1 MVMALSA
8 GSVSSTGVANSA
20 TNTTAG
26 GDGSAGGEG
35 AFQALLG
42 GMVAPDAA
50 SNTAAGDAGLLSAA
64 AEQGETPADA
74 AQLDPAMELLL
85 LCGALPQAPIQMPA
99 QTQAAPAALLS
110 DVNSKKFAAEG
121 LPLISAAPGAVAGTV
136 EISSPAPANEAAL
149 LSGPA
154 AALTSGVTENK
165 TANQR
170 DLHWLSANAR
180 TLLEKSAKTVESSV
194 ASAVDE
200 SASATGKSANQAD
213 TVTGLPGLT
222 AEVLNK
228 LLDSAPMAALMQ
240 GVHRDARQAADEADS
255 DRVGV
260 TNVAGALTAA
270 SLQPAATQLADD
282 AAALDTPILLQAS
295 VGTQQWATE
304 LGNKLTLLAS
314 RETQSATL
322 YLTPADLGP
331 VQVRIETS
339 QDQASVWF
347 TAEHPDTRSALEQSL
362 PRLRELF
369 TAQGM
374 SLTDAGVFDN
384 RSQQQA
390 AYTPEANP
398 FTADSYQDD
407 EALADT
413 ATVRSLSLALLDAYA

>member
-42 GMVAPDAA
+42 GMVAPDAPGDGAA
-50 SNTAAGDAGLLSAA
+50 SDAGLLSAA
-64 AEQGETPADA
+64 AEQGDEHADM

-85 LCGALPQAPIQMPA
+85 LCGTLPQAPIQLPA
-99 QTQAAPAALLS
+99 HTQVAQSVLLS

-136 EISSPAPANEAAL
+136 EISLPAPANEVVL
-149 LSGPA
+149 LSRPA
-154 AALTSGVTENK
+154 SALASGVTENK
-165 TANQR
+165 AANQR

-180 TLLEKSAKTVESSV
+180 SLLEKSAKTVESSV

-200 SASATGKSANQAD
+200 SASATGKPANQAD
-213 TVTGLPGLT
+213 TVTGLT
-222 AEVLNK
+222 AEFLNK

-240 GVHRDARQAADEADS
+240 GVHRDASKRADETEAS
-255 DRVGV
+255 RASA
-260 TNVAGALTAA
+260 TNAAGALTAA